1 MGDFKIIGSDSNDN
15 DKKSK
20 IIKITSIIIVSIV
33 TLGIIAFGFY
43 YFYSHQTPSDYGDY
57 EEKSKLYEIH
67 DIEYTYEDYKQDEK
81 ALSENK
87 ENNDDDSNEDNEKNN
102 KIEPIKE
109 ENLNI
114 NNSSVSE
121 ATKELNQKNDDVLQD
136 IKDETLID
144 TTTSALA
151 VSIIEQTKNMNSF
164 IDSHCGYDS
173 SEWSDESFN
182 SVKEY
187 HDSIINSMA
196 GNGSVESIYPDYSVS
211 DLQAET
217 RYSIYENVR
226 LTLGNNFPKYYD
238 ILSGY
243 MKLKHPIVNNINS
256 ISLEYFEG
264 GNKEVWDNLYN
275 CDLKATIS
283 TENGI
288 FNVFL
293 TTNRDSEGNS
303 FYKILDVRR

>member
-1 MGDFKIIGSDSNDN
+1 MGDFKIVGSDSNDN

-20 IIKITSIIIVSIV
+20 IIKITSIIIISII

-57 EEKSKLYEIH
+57 EEKAKLYEIH

-87 ENNDDDSNEDNEKNN
+87 ENNSDKNGEKDKNN
-102 KIEPIKE
+102 KIKPIKE
-109 ENLNI
+109 ESLNI
-114 NNSSVSE
+114 NNNNISE

-144 TTTSALA
+144 TTTSTLA
-151 VSIIEQTKNMNSF
+151 VSIVEQTKNMNSF
-164 IDSHCGYDS
+164 IDSHCGYGG

-196 GNGSVESIYPDYSVS
+196 GEESIESIYPDYSVS

-243 MKLKHPIVNNINS
+243 MKLKHPIINNINS

-264 GNKEVWDNLYN
+264 DNKEVWDNLYS

-293 TTNRDSEGNS
+293 TTNRDSEGNN
-303 FYKILDVRR
+303 FYKILDIRR

>member
-1 MGDFKIIGSDSNDN
+1 MGDFKIVGSDSNDN

-20 IIKITSIIIVSIV
+20 IIKITSIIIISII

-57 EEKSKLYEIH
+57 EEKAKLYEIH

-87 ENNDDDSNEDNEKNN
+87 ENNSDKNGEKDKNN
-102 KIEPIKE
+102 KIKPIKE
-109 ENLNI
+109 ESLNI
-114 NNSSVSE
+114 NNNNISE

-144 TTTSALA
+144 TTTSTLA
-151 VSIIEQTKNMNSF
+151 VSIVEQTKNMNSF
-164 IDSHCGYDS
+164 IDSHCGYGS

-196 GNGSVESIYPDYSVS
+196 GEESIESIYPDYSVS

-243 MKLKHPIVNNINS
+243 MKLKHPIINNINS

-264 GNKEVWDNLYN
+264 DNKEVWDNLYS

-293 TTNRDSEGNS
+293 TTNRDSEGNN
-303 FYKILDVRR
+303 FYKILDIRR